1 MLFRLKNVG
10 ATYQWCMQSY
20 FDGQIGHNLE
30 VYIDDIIVKTRQDS
44 SLIANLEETF
54 TNLRR
59 FNIRLNPEKCTFGV
73 PRGKL
78 LGYIITKRGIE
89 VNPDKILAIAE
100 INQVKN
106 VKDVQWLIGC
116 LAALSH
122 LLSRLG
128 ERGPPVQVIKKVQFL
143 PLDGRDVEGA

>member
-30 VYIDDIIVKTRQDS
+30 VYIDDIIVKTRQDR

>member
-1 MLFRLKNVG
+1 
-10 ATYQWCMQSY
+10 MQSC